1 MIYLLDS
8 NACIQHLN
16 QRSTSVS
23 RQLAKIP
30 PRDIAVCSVVKAE
43 LFHGA
48 MKSQNPANT
57 LAKQNAFL
65 NQFISLPFDDRA
77 AEVYGQVKANL
88 ERLGQPIGPND
99 FLIAAIALANNLT
112 LVTHNSTEFSRVLGL
127 RLQDWEVATS

>member
-1 MIYLLDS
+1 
-8 NACIQHLN
+8 
-16 QRSTSVS
+16 
-23 RQLAKIP
+23 
-30 PRDIAVCSVVKAE
+30 VVKAE